1 MPPELPLLLAGAFSA
16 ALAVGVAGFAD
27 ALILNAIWLQ
37 VLPPREAVPLVMAS
51 GLLMQGASSV
61 GLRLRLERGTLVP
74 LVVAGI
80 LGVPLG
86 VLLLEQASPRPYRL
100 ALGVLLIAYCAHALL
115 RRRHATP
122 RPASTPATVA
132 VGLTGGVL
140 GGFAGLSGVLPT
152 VWAGMLGWPR
162 ERQRGLYQ
170 PFIFAMHGVGLAW
183 LGVRGLLDFTI
194 AERVLWCLPALAAGL
209 VLGHRLYAHID
220 ERHFRL
226 LVVALLALSGVALLR
241 P

>member
-86 VLLLEQASPRPYRL
+86 VLL
-100 ALGVLLIAYCAHALL
+100 IAYCAHALL

-162 ERQRGLYQ
+162 
-170 PFIFAMHGVGLAW
+170 
-183 LGVRGLLDFTI
+183 
-194 AERVLWCLPALAAGL
+194 
-209 VLGHRLYAHID
+209 
-220 ERHFRL
+220 
-226 LVVALLALSGVALLR
+226 
-241 P
+241 